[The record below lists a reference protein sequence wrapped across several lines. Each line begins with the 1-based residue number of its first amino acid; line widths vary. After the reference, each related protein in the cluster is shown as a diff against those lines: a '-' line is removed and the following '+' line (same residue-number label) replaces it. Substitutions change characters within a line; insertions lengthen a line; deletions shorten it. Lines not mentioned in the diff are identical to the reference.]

1 MSFLENMNNN
11 PEFLNDFLKY
21 SAYITF
27 KSNLTV
33 DEMYLDIRTF
43 FRYLIFTKNE
53 NNVEFDINTFRTI
66 DISEIT
72 LNDMKNVS
80 SHVIDNY
87 LYFVKNSLDNSAK
100 TRNRKLA
107 SLKKLFMYLDNQNLI
122 SINPVRNASC
132 AKVEKRHPKHT
143 ANLNL

>member
-43 FRYLIFTKNE
+43 FRYLIFSKNE
-53 NNVEFDINTFRTI
+53 NNVEFDINTFCKFNNWNCNAGK
-66 DISEIT
+66 ET
-72 LNDMKNVS
+72 LYCHCDGNVYNCQS
-80 SHVIDNY
+80 
-87 LYFVKNSLDNSAK
+87 
-100 TRNRKLA
+100 
-107 SLKKLFMYLDNQNLI
+107 
-122 SINPVRNASC
+122 
-132 AKVEKRHPKHT
+132 
-143 ANLNL
+143 

>member
-43 FRYLIFTKNE
+43 FRYLIFSKNE
-53 NNVEFDINTFRTI
+53 NNVEFDINTFKTLDIITPLSILFISSDVKSTI
-66 DISEIT
+66 SLFQLPLIEVSLIVHPPILPLVAVRAPDIST
-72 LNDMKNVS
+72 
-80 SHVIDNY
+80 
-87 LYFVKNSLDNSAK
+87 
-100 TRNRKLA
+100 
-107 SLKKLFMYLDNQNLI
+107 
-122 SINPVRNASC
+122 
-132 AKVEKRHPKHT
+132 EKGVVPS
-143 ANLNL
+143 

>member
-21 SAYITF
+21 CAYITF

-43 FRYLIFTKNE
+43 FRYLIFSKNE
-53 NNVEFDINTFRTI
+53 NNVEFDINTFKTI

-72 LNDMKNVS
+72 LNDMK
-80 SHVIDNY
+80 IY
-87 LYFVKNSLDNSAK
+87 LQ
-100 TRNRKLA
+100 
-107 SLKKLFMYLDNQNLI
+107 M
-122 SINPVRNASC
+122 
-132 AKVEKRHPKHT
+132 
-143 ANLNL
+143 

>member
-33 DEMYLDIRTF
+33 NEMYLDIRTF
-43 FRYLIFTKNE
+43 FRYLIFSKNE
-53 NNVEFDINTFRTI
+53 NNVEFDINTFKTI

-72 LNDMKNVS
+72 LNDMKDVS
-80 SHVIDNY
+80 SQVIDNY
-87 LYFVKNSLDNSAK
+87 LYFVKNSLDN
-100 TRNRKLA
+100 
-107 SLKKLFMYLDNQNLI
+107 
-122 SINPVRNASC
+122 
-132 AKVEKRHPKHT
+132 KVK
-143 ANLNL
+143 

>member
-43 FRYLIFTKNE
+43 FRYLIFSKNE
-53 NNVEFDINTFRTI
+53 NNVEFDINTFKMC
-66 DISEIT
+66 ISHSVVSNT
-72 LNDMKNVS
+72 LRP
-80 SHVIDNY
+80 HG
-87 LYFVKNSLDNSAK
+87 L
-100 TRNRKLA
+100 
-107 SLKKLFMYLDNQNLI
+107 
-122 SINPVRNASC
+122 
-132 AKVEKRHPKHT
+132 
-143 ANLNL
+143 

>member
-43 FRYLIFTKNE
+43 FRYLIFSKNE
-53 NNVEFDINTFRTI
+53 NNVEFDINTFN
-66 DISEIT
+66 ISF
-72 LNDMKNVS
+72 LFFSLRVPQ
-80 SHVIDNY
+80 
-87 LYFVKNSLDNSAK
+87 FVLHHQPQAVQQSLFA
-100 TRNRKLA
+100 TR
-107 SLKKLFMYLDNQNLI
+107 
-122 SINPVRNASC
+122 
-132 AKVEKRHPKHT
+132 
-143 ANLNL
+143 

>member
-43 FRYLIFTKNE
+43 FRYLIFSK
-53 NNVEFDINTFRTI
+53 FIG
-66 DISEIT
+66 
-72 LNDMKNVS
+72 
-80 SHVIDNY
+80 
-87 LYFVKNSLDNSAK
+87 
-100 TRNRKLA
+100 
-107 SLKKLFMYLDNQNLI
+107 Q
-122 SINPVRNASC
+122 
-132 AKVEKRHPKHT
+132 
-143 ANLNL
+143 

>member
-43 FRYLIFTKNE
+43 FRYLIFSKNE
-53 NNVEFDINTFRTI
+53 NNVEFDKGIGFLPGRCDRTAE
-66 DISEIT
+66 DPDAGEG
-72 LNDMKNVS
+72 NAGQCRENCEPARE
-80 SHVIDNY
+80 
-87 LYFVKNSLDNSAK
+87 SALGG
-100 TRNRKLA
+100 R
-107 SLKKLFMYLDNQNLI
+107 
-122 SINPVRNASC
+122 
-132 AKVEKRHPKHT
+132 
-143 ANLNL
+143 

>member
-43 FRYLIFTKNE
+43 FRYLIFSKNE
-53 NNVEFDINTFRTI
+53 NNV
-66 DISEIT
+66 
-72 LNDMKNVS
+72 K
-80 SHVIDNY
+80 
-87 LYFVKNSLDNSAK
+87 
-100 TRNRKLA
+100 
-107 SLKKLFMYLDNQNLI
+107 
-122 SINPVRNASC
+122 
-132 AKVEKRHPKHT
+132 
-143 ANLNL
+143 

>member
-43 FRYLIFTKNE
+43 FRYLIC
-53 NNVEFDINTFRTI
+53 
-66 DISEIT
+66 
-72 LNDMKNVS
+72 
-80 SHVIDNY
+80 
-87 LYFVKNSLDNSAK
+87 
-100 TRNRKLA
+100 A
-107 SLKKLFMYLDNQNLI
+107 SFNFLFSIFLKQ
-122 SINPVRNASC
+122 
-132 AKVEKRHPKHT
+132 
-143 ANLNL
+143 